1 MAVELP
7 LFPLSSVLFP
17 GGNLALRIFEPRYL
31 DLVRRCGRTGD
42 GFGICLLIEG
52 AEVGVATAT
61 AAIGTE
67 AAIVDFAMTEEGL
80 LAITVEGRRRFRIE
94 RTRVQ
99 DDGLVV
105 GVVEWLQE
113 VPDQRLGDEYALL
126 SMLLARVLDKAGVD
140 HGGAGKGDLADAA
153 WVAWRLAEWL
163 PISALER
170 QQLLE
175 LDEPEARLQ
184 ALLERLPDFQ
194 AD

>member
-1 MAVELP
+1 VAVELP

-17 GGNLALRIFEPRYL
+17 GGSLALRIFEPRYL
-31 DLVRRCGRTGD
+31 DLVRRCGRSGA

-80 LAITVEGRRRFRIE
+80 LAITVEGRRRFRVD
-94 RTRVQ
+94 RARVQ
-99 DDGLVV
+99 DDGLVI
-105 GVVEWLQE
+105 GTVEWLQE
-113 VPDQRLGDEYALL
+113 APEQRLGDEYALL
-126 SMLLARVLDKAGVD
+126 SVLLSRVLDKAGIEHD
-140 HGGAGKGDLADAA
+140 GTGKGDLADAA

-163 PISALER
+163 PIEPIER
-170 QQLLE
+170 QRLLE
-175 LDEPEARLQ
+175 LDDPDARLQ

-194 AD
+194 AE